1 MPDLLI
7 SIVVSALVLGA
18 LYSLLASGL
27 SLVWSTLG
35 VFNYAQGAMLVVGG
49 YLIWTLAV
57 PGNIPVLLA
66 FLLALPLTA
75 LAGLLIELTAVRPLL
90 RRPNGSLLVMVST
103 LAIANAIQGVAQ
115 LIWGPLD
122 LRIPPF
128 TTATIALGG
137 VRMAWTSV
145 AAVILALVLIIG
157 LVLLLTRTEWG
168 ASIRAVE
175 QNRTMSLLVGIRP
188 TVVYATVFAV
198 AAVLAC
204 AAAFVYGTSSTLTP
218 DAGSEPLL
226 TAFVVLVFGGSR
238 TLWGTLVGGFAIG
251 LLNAAT
257 AALLGLQ
264 WSSIAVFVLLV
275 LIMLVRPEG
284 LIKGRTS

>member
-1 MPDLLI
+1 
-7 SIVVSALVLGA
+7 
-18 LYSLLASGL
+18 
-27 SLVWSTLG
+27 
-35 VFNYAQGAMLVVGG
+35 
-49 YLIWTLAV
+49 
-57 PGNIPVLLA
+57 
-66 FLLALPLTA
+66 
-75 LAGLLIELTAVRPLL
+75 
-90 RRPNGSLLVMVST
+90 
-103 LAIANAIQGVAQ
+103 
-115 LIWGPLD
+115 
-122 LRIPPF
+122 
-128 TTATIALGG
+128 
-137 VRMAWTSV
+137 
-145 AAVILALVLIIG
+145 
-157 LVLLLTRTEWG
+157 
-168 ASIRAVE
+168 
-175 QNRTMSLLVGIRP
+175 
-188 TVVYATVFAV
+188 V